1 MHGHPQH
8 SDMNK
13 DLGPLGRLPLLVLGM
28 LSLVG
33 GVLGGLARLGV
44 AVPDIA
50 AAQAAGHSALMIGA
64 FFGTVISLER
74 AVAIGRSWAYTA
86 PASAGLGGVLLL
98 AGAPMV
104 VVQGLLTLSA
114 LVLTLGC
121 MQVMMRQT
129 ALFTI
134 MLGVGGLCLLAG
146 NVLWLAGVD
155 IHALTPWWLAFLV
168 LTIAGERLELTR
180 FLPVRPAA
188 PPLFIAAAVVILSG
202 AVVTL
207 WRQDAGLRVFAAGLL
222 ALALWLLRYD
232 IARHNARQSG
242 LARFI
247 AICLLSGYIWLALGA
262 ALGLTGGY
270 TPGHPLRDAA
280 IHMIALGFVFAMV
293 FGHAPIIFPAVMR
306 VRIPYHPFFYVP
318 LLVLHGS
325 LMLRVGGVLSEHF
338 FLRQHGAMANAA
350 ALAVFILTM
359 LTSVIRNRKRMH

>member
-1 MHGHPQH
+1 M
-8 SDMNK
+8 SK
-13 DLGPLGRLPLLVLGM
+13 DLAPPGRLPLLILGM
-28 LSLVG
+28 LSLLG

-44 AVPDIA
+44 AVPDLA
-50 AAQAAGHSALMIGA
+50 AAQATGHSALMVGA

-74 AVAIGRSWAYTA
+74 AVAIGRGWAYTA
-86 PASAGLGGVLLL
+86 PACAGLGGVLLL
-98 AGAPMV
+98 AGAPGV
-104 VVQGLLTLSA
+104 IVQGLLTLSA

-121 MQVMMRQT
+121 IQVMMRQT

-134 MLGVGGLCLLAG
+134 MLGVGALCLLAG
-146 NVLWLAGVD
+146 NALWLAGAD

-188 PPLFIAAAVVILSG
+188 PPLFIAAAAVILGG
-202 AVVTL
+202 AIVAL
-207 WRQDAGLRVFAAGLL
+207 WNQDTGLRVFAAGLL

-232 IARHNARQSG
+232 IARHNARQRG

-247 AICLLSGYIWLALGA
+247 AICLLSGYIWLAFGA
-262 ALGLTGGY
+262 VLGLTGGY
-270 TPGHPLRDAA
+270 SVGHPLRDAA

-306 VRIPYHPFFYVP
+306 VKIPYHPFFYAP
-318 LLVLHGS
+318 LLALHGS

-338 FLRQHGAMANAA
+338 ALRQHGAMANAV
-350 ALAVFILTM
+350 ALAIFILTM
-359 LTSVIRNRKRMH
+359 LTSVIRNRKRAR

>member
-1 MHGHPQH
+1 M
-8 SDMNK
+8 SK
-13 DLGPLGRLPLLVLGM
+13 DISPLGRLPLLVLGM
-28 LSLVG
+28 LSLLG

-50 AAQAAGHSALMIGA
+50 AAQATGHSALMVAA

-74 AVAIGRSWAYTA
+74 AVAIGRSWAYAA
-86 PASAGLGGVLLL
+86 PACAGLGGVLLL
-98 AGAPMV
+98 AGAPV
-104 VVQGLLTLSA
+104 VIVQGLLSLAA

-121 MQVMMRQT
+121 IQVMVRQT

-134 MLGVGGLCLLAG
+134 MLGIGGLCLLAG
-146 NVLWLAGVD
+146 NVLWLTGVD

-180 FLPVRPAA
+180 FLPVRRAA
-188 PPLFIAAAVVILSG
+188 PPLFIAAAAIVLGG

-207 WRQDAGLRVFAAGLL
+207 WHQDAGLRVFAAGLL

-247 AICLLSGYIWLALGA
+247 AICLLSGYVWLGFGA
-262 ALGLTGGY
+262 VLGLTGGY
-270 TPGHPLRDAA
+270 SVGHPTRDAA

-306 VRIPYHPFFYVP
+306 VKIPYHPFFYIP

-325 LMLRVGGVLSEHF
+325 LMLRVGGVLSDHF
-338 FLRQHGAMANAA
+338 ALRQQGAIANAV
-350 ALAVFILTM
+350 ALAIFILTM
-359 LTSVIRNRKRMH
+359 LTTVILNRKRTR